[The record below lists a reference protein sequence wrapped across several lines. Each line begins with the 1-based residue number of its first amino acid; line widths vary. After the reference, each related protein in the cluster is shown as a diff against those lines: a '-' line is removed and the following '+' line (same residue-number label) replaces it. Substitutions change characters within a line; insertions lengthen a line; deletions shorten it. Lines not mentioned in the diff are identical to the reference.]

1 MRERSCGRKLV
12 AVRLT
17 APNWEEKDVPLT
29 LVQHEDPAPLQ
40 AFAAAIG
47 TRDPAT
53 IAAYQ
58 SILRNL
64 VAWLA
69 TRPGGRLFRME
80 LLTETAVRDYLEHL
94 RQVERAPRTR
104 AKALTVIRRFCRWAV
119 DEGLLHRNPATGVER
134 PTVAALAPTEL
145 TPDQRYVLHQLVE
158 RAASPRLAA
167 IVALGY
173 WAGLRISE
181 IAPLRMQDCDLN
193 ERIGTLRLVD
203 AKGGKT
209 RTIDLHNRAR
219 RPLHTYLYMEAGQR
233 LRSPASDVR
242 DAESPYVFTSQ
253 RAAWLRQQGRPDH
266 LSTRGIMHLWDGLKA
281 TSTKD
286 EWTLI
291 KDVTFHD
298 LRHDWAHRAR
308 AAGWQLE
315 EIAVYAGHQ
324 TKDGAPAIATTA
336 RYTLPSRQ
344 QLRARL
350 QVLGG

>member
-1 MRERSCGRKLV
+1 M
-12 AVRLT
+12 
-17 APNWEEKDVPLT
+17 PLT
-29 LVQHEDPAPLQ
+29 IVQQEDPAPVH
-40 AFAAAIG
+40 AFVEAIG
-47 TRDPAT
+47 NRDRAT
-53 IAAYQ
+53 VTAYQ
-58 SILRNL
+58 GILRDL
-64 VAWLA
+64 VGWLA
-69 TRPGGRLFRME
+69 TRPGGRPFRVE

-94 RQVERAPRTR
+94 RQAERAPRTR

-119 DEGLLHRNPATGVER
+119 DEGLLRRNPANGVER
-134 PTVAALAPTEL
+134 PTVVALAPTEL

-181 IAPLRMQDCDLN
+181 IATLRMQNCDLN
-193 ERIGTLRLVD
+193 ERLGTLRLVD

-209 RTIDLHNRAR
+209 RTIDLHNQAR
-219 RPLHTYLYMEAGQR
+219 RPLHTYVYMDAAMR
-233 LRSPASDVR
+233 DHCAACDVR
-242 DAESPYVFTSQ
+242 DADSTYVFTSQ
-253 RAAWLRQQGRPDH
+253 RAAWLRQHTRPDH
-266 LSTRGIMHLWDGLKA
+266 LSTHGIMHLWDGLKA

-286 EWTLI
+286 EWALI
-291 KDVTFHD
+291 QSVTFHD

-308 AAGWQLE
+308 TAGWQLE

-344 QLRARL
+344 QLRTRL
-350 QVLGG
+350 QALSG

>member
-1 MRERSCGRKLV
+1 MRAKTRRSTLDGPKMG
-12 AVRLT
+12 
-17 APNWEEKDVPLT
+17 EKDVPLT
-29 LVQHEDPAPLQ
+29 LVQSADPAPLQ
-40 AFAAAIG
+40 AFAEAIG
-47 TRDPAT
+47 NRDAAT
-53 IAAYQ
+53 VAAYQ
-58 SILRNL
+58 GVLRDM

-69 TRPGGRLFRME
+69 TRPGGQPFRVE

-119 DEGLLHRNPATGVER
+119 DEGVLRRNPANGVER

-145 TPDQRYVLHQLVE
+145 TPDQRYVLHQLVD
-158 RAASPRLAA
+158 RAASPRRAA

-181 IAPLRMQDCDLN
+181 IATLRVRDCDLN
-193 ERIGTLRLVD
+193 ERIGTLHLVD

-209 RTIDLHNRAR
+209 RTIDLHNQAR
-219 RPLHTYLYMEAGQR
+219 RALRTYIYMDAAMR
-233 LRSPASDVR
+233 NHCAASDVR
-242 DAESPYVFTSQ
+242 DADSPYVFTSQ
-253 RAAWLRQQGRPDH
+253 RAAWLRQHARPDH

-286 EWTLI
+286 EWALI
-291 KDVTFHD
+291 KEVTFHD

-308 AAGWQLE
+308 AAGWLLE

-350 QVLGG
+350 QALSG

>member
-1 MRERSCGRKLV
+1 M
-12 AVRLT
+12 
-17 APNWEEKDVPLT
+17 PLT
-29 LVQHEDPAPLQ
+29 IVQHEDLAPLQ
-40 AFAAAIG
+40 AFALAIG
-47 TRDPAT
+47 NRDRAT
-53 IAAYQ
+53 VIAYQ
-58 SILRNL
+58 GVLRDL

-69 TRPGGRLFRME
+69 TRPGGHPFRVE

-94 RQVERAPRTR
+94 RQADRAPRTR
-104 AKALTVIRRFCRWAV
+104 AKALSVIRRFCRWAV
-119 DEGLLHRNPATGVER
+119 DEGLLRRNPAAEVER
-134 PTVAALAPTEL
+134 PTVAALAPMEL
-145 TPDQRYVLHQLVE
+145 IPDQRYVLHQLVE

-181 IAPLRMQDCDLN
+181 IATLRVQDCALN
-193 ERIGTLRLVD
+193 ERLGTLHLID

-209 RTIDLHNRAR
+209 RMIDLHNQAR
-219 RPLHTYLYMEAGQR
+219 RPLHTYLYRDVA
-233 LRSPASDVR
+233 LRDHCAACDVR
-242 DAESPYVFTSQ
+242 DADSPYVFTSQ
-253 RAAWLRQQGRPDH
+253 RAAWLRQHARPDH

-286 EWTLI
+286 EWALI
-291 KDVTFHD
+291 QSVTFHD

-350 QVLGG
+350 QALGG